1 MRANGIA
8 LFFLAVC
15 LLLSALAAAQAQPS
29 IIHVS
34 GSGVQTIDVSAN
46 DLAHMPRVTV
56 DVKDAHTGEQEH
68 FEGVLISDVLAKA
81 GAPLGEKLRGKG
93 VATYV
98 VAHASDGYAAVYS
111 IAELDPAMTDNR
123 ILVADTMNGKPLGPK
138 DGPFRMV
145 APADKRMAR
154 WVRMLTA
161 LEVENAV
168 SPSESSPR

>member
-1 MRANGIA
+1 MRANGTA
-8 LFFLAVC
+8 LLCLAVS

-29 IIHVS
+29 IHIS
-34 GSGVQTIDVSAN
+34 GSGAQTIDVSAN

-56 DVKDAHTGEQEH
+56 DVKDAHMGEQEH
-68 FEGVLISDVLAKA
+68 FEGVLVSDLLAKA
-81 GAPLGEKLRGKG
+81 GVALGEKLRGKG
-93 VATYV
+93 LATYV

-123 ILVADTMNGKPLGPK
+123 ILVADTMNGKALGQK
-138 DGPFRMV
+138 DGPFRIV

-161 LEVENAV
+161 LEVGSAV